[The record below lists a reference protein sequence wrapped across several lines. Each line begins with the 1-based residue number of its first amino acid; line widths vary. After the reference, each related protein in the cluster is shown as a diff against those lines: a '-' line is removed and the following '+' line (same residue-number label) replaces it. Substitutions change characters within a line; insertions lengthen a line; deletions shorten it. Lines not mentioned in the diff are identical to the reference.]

1 MLGGVVALGC
11 RATESVE
18 DSVAEYVNPK
28 YAALIRAM
36 REAQQ
41 QAAQTG
47 RTVPARGFTTTPTN
61 GK

>member
-1 MLGGVVALGC
+1 MALGC

-28 YAALIRAM
+28 YAALIRAI

-41 QAAQTG
+41 QAAKTG